1 MKQDRLLALQNT
13 DTDDIQAF
21 LQTRK
26 SATIPQS
33 LQTYILQLDSVNRL
47 LHYNRIG
54 VRQAIDQLRREWP
67 TLTIAQARGI
77 YYDAIDYFYHDDE
90 VSAAA
95 WDRVY
100 ADQFDALRLLC
111 IEAGKYSVAQKCMEK
126 AHELRTTRRE
136 AQDFKW
142 QAPVYYVNINV
153 RPEDLG
159 YKSQKLADIAR
170 RYEDQ
175 EYAKI
180 INTLETTDAE
190 KERLM
195 RDAGIKTV
203 EYTKQEDLDNDDI

>member
-1 MKQDRLLALQNT
+1 MKQDRLLALQQT

-21 LQTRK
+21 LATRK
-26 SATIPQS
+26 SSTIPQP

-67 TLTIAQARGI
+67 TLTVAQARGI
-77 YYDAIDYFYHDDE
+77 YYDAIDYFYHDDD

-95 WDRVY
+95 WDRIY

-159 YKSQKLADIAR
+159 YKSQKLADIVR
-170 RYEDQ
+170 RREDQ
-175 EYAKI
+175 EYVAM
-180 INTLETTDAE
+180 INSLETTDAE

-195 RDAGIKTV
+195 RDAGIRTV
-203 EYTKQEDLDNDDI
+203 EYTKQEDLDNDI

>member
-1 MKQDRLLALQNT
+1 MKEDRLLAVSKL
-13 DTDDIQAF
+13 DIEDIQAF
-21 LQTRK
+21 LKTRR
-26 SATIPQS
+26 SVIIPQS

-77 YYDAIDYFYHDDE
+77 YYDAIDYFYHDDD

-95 WDRVY
+95 WDRIY

-175 EYAKI
+175 EYAAM
-180 INTLETTDAE
+180 INSLETTDAE

-195 RDAGIKTV
+195 RDAGIRTV
-203 EYTKQEDLDNDDI
+203 EYTKQEDLDNDL

>member
-1 MKQDRLLALQNT
+1 MKEDRLLALQNT

-26 SATIPQS
+26 SATIPQP

-111 IEAGKYSVAQKCMEK
+111 IEAGKYSVAEKCMEK

-170 RYEDQ
+170 RYADQ
-175 EYAKI
+175 ESAKI

>member
-21 LQTRK
+21 LATRK
-26 SATIPQS
+26 SATIPQP
-33 LQTYILQLDSVNRL
+33 LQTYILQMDSVNRL

-67 TLTIAQARGI
+67 TLTIAQARSI
-77 YYDAIDYFYHDDE
+77 YYDAIDYFYYDDE

-100 ADQFDALRLLC
+100 ADQYDALRLLC
-111 IEAGKYSVAQKCMEK
+111 IEAGKYSVAKACMDK
-126 AHELRTTRRE
+126 AHELRTTCRE

-175 EYAKI
+175 EYATM
-180 INTLETTDAE
+180 INSLETTDAE

-195 RDAGIKTV
+195 RDAGIRTV
-203 EYTKQEDLDNDDI
+203 EYTKQEDLDHDDI

>member
-21 LQTRK
+21 LATRQ
-26 SATIPQS
+26 SVTIPQD
-33 LQTYILQLDSVNRL
+33 LQTYILQLDTVNRL
-47 LHYNRIG
+47 LHYNRLS
-54 VRQAIDQLRREWP
+54 VRRAIDQIRKEWP
-67 TLTIAQARGI
+67 TLTVAQARGI
-77 YYDAIDYFYHDDE
+77 YYDAIDYFYHDDSA
-90 VSAAA
+90 SAAG
-95 WDRVY
+95 WDRIY
-100 ADQFDALRLLC
+100 ADQLDDLKLLA
-111 IEAGKYSVAQKCMEK
+111 IEAGKYNTAMQCMLK
-126 AHELRTTRRE
+126 AHELRTTVRE

-159 YKSQKLADIAR
+159 YKTQKLADIAR

-175 EYAKI
+175 EYAAM
-180 INTLETTDAE
+180 INSLDTTDAE

-203 EYTKQEDLDNDDI
+203 EYKKMEDPDDDQL